1 MRKSFENL
9 PESVKATIKASA
21 PLAVV
26 IILFILVA
34 NFGIPRVAGLR
45 DQVTT
50 AQSLKA
56 TLSQKLSVLQ
66 SFSQSSASGSV
77 TAAVTALPD
86 ANPSAI
92 VVSQLKNL
100 ASEGG
105 VNISGIKSGSGSTTS
120 SLSGINTSF
129 QATGPRDAVINYL
142 KNIETIAPITVVSS
156 IRLIENAGV
165 ATADV
170 SVVTYWAPNPT
181 VIPSVTQPITD
192 LSASEKQELTQIA
205 GLIQPTVVQSLPS
218 ETGVNPAPFGQ

>member
-100 ASEGG
+100 ASGGG

-165 ATADV
+165 ATADI
-170 SVVTYWAPNPT
+170 SIVTYWAPNPT

>member
-100 ASEGG
+100 ASGGG